1 MKEIKDYPEVSPR
14 TIWGFRQN
22 HPELVIRDCKEYL
35 GMNDEEL
42 EFMRTVLL
50 ARGINKWLK
59 VRRDLIAYK
68 KQIKHEIK
76 KTYNERLTKEKGSK
90 DYLVLKE
97 RLKVLNSVRGTL
109 KGLCMTERYQVW
121 PKNCSIGS
129 SIRSMNTIKCSD
141 VLSLESPI
149 RMG

>member
-1 MKEIKDYPEVSPR
+1 MTKTIKDYPEVSPR

-22 HPELVIRDCKEYL
+22 HPELVIRDLREYL
-35 GMNDEEL
+35 GLDEEQL
-42 EFMRTVLL
+42 EFVRTVLL

-68 KQIKHEIK
+68 KQKKHAIKQVVA
-76 KTYNERLTKEKGSK
+76 ERLTKEKGSSE
-90 DYLVLKE
+90 YRILTE
-97 RLKVLNSVRGTL
+97 RLKQLNEVRGTL

-129 SIRSMNTIKCSD
+129 TLKTMNTLKSSD
-141 VLSLESPI
+141 
-149 RMG
+149 